1 MQKYRYKITIYT
13 SINYVPDSI
22 KNTHINQTTMFVHKR
37 NGDKESVRFDK
48 ITRRIET
55 LSHGLSVEPIAL
67 AQRVIKGVYNNVHTS
82 ELDELAANIAANLV
96 TIHTDYDTLATRIIV
111 SNLHKITSG
120 SFRTVTLSLQSKSLL
135 STGYTEFVTNHLDQI
150 ELAID
155 YQRDYTY
162 DYFGMKTMMK
172 SYLMTIDNVIVERPQ
187 DLLMRVACEIHV
199 GDINLVL
206 ETYDLL
212 SNKWFIHAS
221 PTLFNAGTRNP
232 QMSSCFLLTMKDD
245 SVDGIFDTLKQCA
258 NISKYAGGI
267 GLSVSTIRAHGSYIT
282 GTNGASNG
290 IIPMLRVF
298 NNTARYVD
306 QGGGKRKG
314 AFAVYL
320 EPWHADIKEFIDLR
334 KNNGTEDNRTRD
346 LFLGLWIPDLFME
359 RVEKDLD
366 WSLFCPNEAPGLSDV
381 YGEEFR
387 ELYTSYEIQNLARET
402 IQARKLWFHI
412 LDAQIETGVPYMLFK
427 DACNTKSNQKNLG
440 TIRNSNLCTEIVQYS
455 SPSETAV
462 CNLAS
467 ISLTRFV
474 NSETRRF
481 DYKKL
486 CDVTK
491 VICTNLNKIIDLN
504 HYPTIESERSNKR
517 HRPIGIGVQGLAD
530 VFAIMSIPFDGEE
543 AKQVNRLIFET
554 IYFGACTRSMELS
567 KRGDGP
573 YESYEGSPISKGQ
586 FQFDLWGEHVS
597 DDNWDWS
604 GLRRSIQE
612 HGIRNSLLVAP
623 MPTASTS
630 QILGNNEC
638 FEPFTS
644 NIYVRRTLA
653 GEFICISKYLVR
665 DLIKE
670 GLWTPEMKDKIIEG
684 NGSIKGIVSIPEHL
698 RNVYKTVWEIKGKC
712 LIDMSRDRGIFIDQS
727 QSFNVHMTDV
737 TISKLTS
744 LHFYTWKQGLKTGM
758 YYLRTRAAADPIKV
772 TVCSIQN
779 KEDCISCSG

>member
-1 MQKYRYKITIYT
+1 
-13 SINYVPDSI
+13 
-22 KNTHINQTTMFVHKR
+22 MFVQKR
-37 NGDKESVRFDK
+37 NGSKESVRFDK
-48 ITRRIET
+48 ITKRLET
-55 LSHGLSVEPIAL
+55 LSNGLSVEPIAL

-96 TIHTDYDTLATRIIV
+96 TTHTDYDILATRLVV
-111 SNLHKITSG
+111 SNLHKTTMG
-120 SFRTVTLSLQSKSLL
+120 SFQDVSTILKTKSLI
-135 STGYTEFVTNHLDQI
+135 SSQYYAFVKEHMDVI
-150 ELAID
+150 ENTID
-155 YQRDYTY
+155 YQRDYRF
-162 DYFGMKTMMK
+162 DYFGMKTLMK
-172 SYLMTIDNVIVERPQ
+172 SYLIRIDGMITERPQ
-187 DLLMRVACEIHV
+187 DLLMRVSCGIHI
-199 GDINLVL
+199 GDIDLAL
-206 ETYDLL
+206 ETYELL
-212 SNKWFIHAS
+212 SDKWFIHAS

-258 NISKYAGGI
+258 CISKYAGGI
-267 GLSVSTIRAHGSYIT
+267 GLSVSTIRAHGSYIA
-282 GTNGASNG
+282 GTNGTSNG

-320 EPWHADIKEFIDLR
+320 EPWHADVKEFLDLR
-334 KNNGTEDNRTRD
+334 KNNGVEENRTRD

-359 RVEKDLD
+359 RVEKNQD

-381 YGEEFR
+381 YGEKFR
-387 ELYTSYEIQNLARET
+387 ALYTSYEEQGISRET
-402 IQARKLWFHI
+402 IPARKLWFHI
-412 LDAQIETGVPYMLFK
+412 LDAQIETGVPYILFK
-427 DACNTKSNQKNLG
+427 DACNLKSNQKNLG
-440 TIRNSNLCTEIVQYS
+440 TIRNSNLCTEIIQYS

-474 NSETRRF
+474 DPGTGTF

-486 CDVTK
+486 YDVTK
-491 VICTNLNKIIDLN
+491 VVCTNLNKIIDLN
-504 HYPTIESERSNKR
+504 RYPTKESEVSNKR

-530 VFAIMSIPFDGEE
+530 VFAIMSIPFDSED
-543 AKQVNRLIFET
+543 ARVVNRRIFET
-554 IYFGACTRSMELS
+554 IYFGACTRSMELAMT
-567 KRGDGP
+567 DGP

-586 FQFDLWGEHVS
+586 FQFDLWNETVS
-597 DDNWDWS
+597 DDNWNWS
-604 GLRRSIQE
+604 ELRRNIKT

-644 NIYVRRTLA
+644 NLYVRRTLA

-665 DLIKE
+665 DLLRE
-670 GLWTPEMKDKIIEG
+670 GLWSPEMKDQIIEG
-684 NGSIKGIVSIPEHL
+684 NGSVQGIAAIPEHL

-712 LIDMSRDRGIFIDQS
+712 LIDMAKDRGIFIDQS
-727 QSFNVHMTDV
+727 QSFNVHMTDA

-772 TVCSIQN
+772 TICSIQN
-779 KEDCISCSG
+779 KEECISCSG